1 MGSLNRSMHEKIG
14 KRIFTALCAM
24 VLDPATGEVT
34 FVNAGLCEPLMKSG
48 AGVEYL
54 TSPGATLP
62 LGARAATPYQRRTV
76 RLAGGDAIVVFSDG
90 VPEAQSRAGGQY
102 GYDRPRD
109 LLARLDVPALSAES
123 IRDTL
128 IQDARRFSGGSHPS
142 DDMTLVVI
150 RSKPGAQGS

>member
-1 MGSLNRSMHEKIG
+1 
-14 KRIFTALCAM
+14 M
-24 VLDPATGEVT
+24 VLDPATGDLT

-54 TSPGATLP
+54 TSSGSTLS
-62 LGARAATPYQRRTV
+62 LGARAGTSYERRTV

-90 VPEAQSRAGGQY
+90 VPEAQSHSGGQY

-109 LLARLDVPALSAES
+109 LLARLDVSALSAES

-128 IQDARRFSGGSHPS
+128 IRDARHFSGGSHPS

-150 RSKPGAQGS
+150 RSMANPDGSAAH